1 MSGLIQKFKEMWTP
15 NEEYYDDEY
24 EERGINGEN
33 SGQISYGDKKAGGFF
48 GDKVVNLRSP
58 IKSKVI
64 LMKPDRFGEDI
75 KNVADELAK
84 RHTVVLNLEDVA
96 KPDSRRII
104 DFLSGATYAHSGNIK
119 RIATDTFIITPCN
132 VDIEGSELLNELENH
147 GVYF

>member
-15 NEEYYDDEY
+15 NEEYYEDEY
-24 EERGINGEN
+24 EERGMNGEN
-33 SGQISYGDKKAGGFF
+33 NGQISYGDKKTGGFF

-104 DFLSGATYAHSGNIK
+104 DFLSGATYAHAGNIK
-119 RIATDTFIITPCN
+119 RVATDTFIITPCN